1 MASTGKC
8 FLRAQRVCVSEIT
21 KVALLQQRDLVM
33 CKGHPGGTG
42 FDGMKGS
49 RKAAEARHC
58 ERPWKAIG
66 EGIASVA
73 IDGPGLKGSCSV
85 LEMPVP

>member
-1 MASTGKC
+1 
-8 FLRAQRVCVSEIT
+8 
-21 KVALLQQRDLVM
+21 M

-42 FDGMKGS
+42 FEGMKGS
-49 RKAAEARHC
+49 RRAAEARHC

-66 EGIASVA
+66 ESAASVA
-73 IDGPGLKGSCSV
+73 IDSSRLTGSCSV